1 VTVQLAKDSL
11 DVGLVTVHPEE
22 SLAFYRDVLGLPYE
36 GESPLPGGSMHRLR
50 VGSSVLKLVTL
61 RRPPKAEAAP
71 GGLAGATGYR
81 YMTLTVADLPSVLR
95 GCEEGGRPVVVPPTE
110 LPGGATIA
118 MVADPDGNWVELL
131 APV

>member
-81 YMTLTVADLPSVLR
+81 YMTLTLILASGSER
-95 GCEEGGRPVVVPPTE
+95 GWLGTVQDPWWCESAYLTGK
-110 LPGGATIA
+110 
-118 MVADPDGNWVELL
+118 
-131 APV
+131 